1 MEGPFFYQDP
11 AQPLQ
16 EEDDDTKAEKPQSI
30 HSHLSLRHPP
40 LSMESLLDKPP
51 TLITILTS
59 IRFSLKLTSFVTFYL
74 QILG

>member
-30 HSHLSLRHPP
+30 HSHLS